1 MLDAAA
7 ADAAAA
13 ADGDGDDGDDLCDIF
28 RFSGSRP
35 LVVAFDRCSKLLLLM
50 HRCDVTF
57 TSDAMLEQIIV
68 NLLPFL
74 KEIRSRFI
82 VKFIVKLINMCF
94 RIVSTRR

>member
-1 MLDAAA
+1 MNMLQRGDEFEVTKKGGA
-7 ADAAAA
+7 
-13 ADGDGDDGDDLCDIF
+13 GDGCLMMMLLLLTMTMMINIDILS
-28 RFSGSRP
+28 FSGSRP

-74 KEIRSRFI
+74 KEIRSRF
-82 VKFIVKLINMCF
+82 V
-94 RIVSTRR
+94 TG